1 MMRRSAWDPV
11 NTDMSIGTAA
21 VYGLLSL
28 TPKFLS
34 PLSSS
39 RMKTPAAR
47 RLSLSSLPN
56 IPVLTCVHQ
65 PSFRLV
71 HPGVIDVVEDGD
83 DDLQHV
89 AAFQNVVEEL
99 SVVFAQL
106 PEQY

>member
-1 MMRRSAWDPV
+1 M
-11 NTDMSIGTAA
+11 
-21 VYGLLSL
+21 
-28 TPKFLS
+28 
-34 PLSSS
+34 
-39 RMKTPAAR
+39 
-47 RLSLSSLPN
+47 
-56 IPVLTCVHQ
+56 HQ